1 VNGPVDG
8 GRPATA
14 TGPDHTAD
22 LQVSDAR
29 LTARDVRLSTVFAS
43 VTTRV
48 RPIPPAVLWFAAS
61 LLTWAALL
69 GMVLTREGLAED
81 DGPLLGWLVQHRGP
95 GWTGAMEA
103 VSSPITATLVP
114 AAALTATLAVGL
126 VARAWRPLVAV
137 VLALGGAAATGLVL
151 KDLVR
156 RARPPV
162 ATMLGIPETGWGFP
176 SNHTL
181 ITSALA
187 GALVL
192 TAWRATR
199 SPGVRAAATT
209 AGVLAALLMGVSRL
223 YVGDHWLTDVLA
235 SYAVA
240 GIVLAAVA
248 WVTRSTAWV
257 RWERA
262 ARGALRRPSS

>member
-1 VNGPVDG
+1 M
-8 GRPATA
+8 
-14 TGPDHTAD
+14 
-22 LQVSDAR
+22 L
-29 LTARDVRLSTVFAS
+29 AS
-43 VTTRV
+43 VTARV
-48 RPIPPAVLWFAAS
+48 RPVPPAVLWFAAS

-69 GMVLTREGLAED
+69 GMVLTREGLAEN

-103 VSSPITATLVP
+103 VSSPVAATVVP

-126 VARAWRPLVAV
+126 MARVWRPLATL
-137 VLALGGAAATGLVL
+137 VLAMGGAGATGLLL
-151 KDLVR
+151 KELVR

-162 ATMLGIPETGWGFP
+162 ATMLGVPETGWAFP

-181 ITSALA
+181 LTSALA

-192 TAWRATR
+192 IVWRATR
-199 SPGVRAAATT
+199 SAVTRAAAL
-209 AGVLAALLMGVSRL
+209 AVGVLAALLMGVSRL

-248 WVTRSTAWV
+248 WATARRWPWGNRSV
-257 RWERA
+257 PA
-262 ARGALRRPSS
+262 AFRRRTGTSSG